1 MSIKIQQINRSNLIF
16 YLRHSLN
23 LPLTP
28 NADICRISRNSLSII
43 ANSKPKTFIITIAK
57 EIKRINASSIQA
69 GQIIQSNNASYPF
82 LNALIRGKTEILK
95 IIERLIDNQSQDV
108 FEILSDVF
116 FFFFNYIYC
125 RNNSIINCLQ

>member
-1 MSIKIQQINRSNLIF
+1 MSI
-16 YLRHSLN
+16 N

-28 NADICRISRNSLSII
+28 TADICRISRNSLSII

-69 GQIIQSNNASYPF
+69 GQIIQSNNTSYPF
-82 LNALIRGKTEILK
+82 LTALIRGKTEILK

-108 FEILSDVF
+108 FEILSDVIEIILF
-116 FFFFNYIYC
+116 C
-125 RNNSIINCLQ
+125 LDLNNIKTTSLEELFPPLFK

>member
-1 MSIKIQQINRSNLIF
+1 MYIF
-16 YLRHSLN
+16 YRVALN

-69 GQIIQSNNASYPF
+69 GQMIQSNNQTYPF
-82 LNALIRGKTEILK
+82 VNALVRGKTEILK

-108 FEILSDVF
+108 FEILSDVRNLKF
-116 FFFFNYIYC
+116 KIRMNFFNFPLLK
-125 RNNSIINCLQ
+125 R